1 MHVKKKPDVAMLAE
15 TSDYLKKLFDGGV
28 VSGYGDVRSQSTRV
42 DDEVRNAREIS
53 SEHFTV
59 SPSLYEDI
67 ERVWSENFLPG
78 SVRIEPYKLHLYG
91 PGGCFRPHWDTPEK
105 NLAGTFLVGIGDCTT
120 GDEGNLRV
128 GRKQGMRAHPGSFVT
143 FYPDIEHEVEKVKG
157 GYRGVIAFKVFTR
170 TSDAKSPTEFKAR
183 TEFERRVLEKMKV
196 ALSKLTPSYGILLQH
211 RYSIETSEL
220 SGMDNLLYA
229 AASSLSTS
237 STEVHFLPV
246 LMHFKSSVPD
256 DWEPGDNDP
265 VPASAYIFP
274 LTDLHVDAL
283 RKSSMFRN
291 PAVLAKKEYEQNLS
305 IPGPADHHSY
315 IRNSTYDDDDSEDDS
330 DEDED
335 EDSPNA

>member
-1 MHVKKKPDVAMLAE
+1 MAAE
-15 TSDYLKKLFDGGV
+15 Y
-28 VSGYGDVRSQSTRV
+28 
-42 DDEVRNAREIS
+42 
-53 SEHFTV
+53 
-59 SPSLYEDI
+59 SL
-67 ERVWSENFLPG
+67 
-78 SVRIEPYKLHLYG
+78 
-91 PGGCFRPHWDTPEK
+91 
-105 NLAGTFLVGIGDCTT
+105 
-120 GDEGNLRV
+120 
-128 GRKQGMRAHPGSFVT
+128 HPVYMKEF
-143 FYPDIEHEVEKVKG
+143 HEVFADNQEHK
-157 GYRGVIAFKVFTR
+157 
-170 TSDAKSPTEFKAR
+170 EFGPL
-183 TEFERRVLEKMKV
+183 LEKMKV

-246 LMHFKSSVPD
+246 LMYFKSSVPD

-330 DEDED
+330 DEEYSDED
-335 EDSPNA
+335 DEDLPALESDDKAEASGSKKIEEVA